1 MRQNISGAFFAT
13 FFLATRAR
21 STVLVSTASAR
32 VFVILEFDSL
42 SSQEESQEETG
53 LGLNLVNFRKY
64 LVLAGVTV
72 FAAAGDSMLSH
83 GMKQTG
89 SISVHHLQ
97 GVIFAVL
104 NPWVAIGI
112 LLLLAFF
119 ATYMT
124 ALSWADLTY
133 VLPATSL
140 GYVLLALVARFV
152 LHEHVSP
159 LRWLGIALITGGVGF
174 VAGGP
179 ELTHHPHTTAP
190 ADETCAVAAAVEA
203 PPFDAAQGK
212 LLAKDARNGAPQ
224 VGMTGKL

>member
-1 MRQNISGAFFAT
+1 MT
-13 FFLATRAR
+13 
-21 STVLVSTASAR
+21 
-32 VFVILEFDSL
+32 
-42 SSQEESQEETG
+42 
-53 LGLNLVNFRKY
+53 FRKY

-89 SISVHHLQ
+89 SISLNHLQ

-104 NPWVAIGI
+104 NPWVAVGI

-140 GYVLLALVARFV
+140 GYVLLALVARFL

-174 VAGGP
+174 IAGGP
-179 ELTHHPHTTAP
+179 ELTHHPQMAE
-190 ADETCAVAAAVEA
+190 AVDEPCAVAAS
-203 PPFDAAQGK
+203 P
-212 LLAKDARNGAPQ
+212 LLAKDARNGAPSG
-224 VGMTGKL
+224 VES

>member
-1 MRQNISGAFFAT
+1 
-13 FFLATRAR
+13 
-21 STVLVSTASAR
+21 
-32 VFVILEFDSL
+32 
-42 SSQEESQEETG
+42 
-53 LGLNLVNFRKY
+53 VNFRKY

-89 SISVHHLQ
+89 SISVSHLQ

-104 NPWVAIGI
+104 NPWVAVGI

-174 VAGGP
+174 IAGGP
-179 ELTHHPHTTAP
+179 ELTEHGHTSEP
-190 ADETCAVAAAVEA
+190 VEESRAVAAS
-203 PPFDAAQGK
+203 P

-224 VGMTGKL
+224 VGVTDKL

>member
-1 MRQNISGAFFAT
+1 VT
-13 FFLATRAR
+13 L
-21 STVLVSTASAR
+21 
-32 VFVILEFDSL
+32 
-42 SSQEESQEETG
+42 
-53 LGLNLVNFRKY
+53 RKY

-89 SISVHHLQ
+89 SISLHHLQ

-104 NPWVAIGI
+104 NPWVAVGI
-112 LLLLAFF
+112 VLLLAFF
-119 ATYMT
+119 AAYMN

-152 LHEHVSP
+152 LHEQVSP
-159 LRWLGIALITGGVGF
+159 LRWLGIALISGGVGF

-179 ELTHHPHTTAP
+179 ALTSNSHS
-190 ADETCAVAAAVEA
+190 ENVEDGEA
-203 PPFDAAQGK
+203 IVSTLGSGVD
-212 LLAKDARNGAPQ
+212 R
-224 VGMTGKL
+224 

>member
-1 MRQNISGAFFAT
+1 M
-13 FFLATRAR
+13 
-21 STVLVSTASAR
+21 
-32 VFVILEFDSL
+32 
-42 SSQEESQEETG
+42 
-53 LGLNLVNFRKY
+53 NLRKY

-83 GMKQTG
+83 GMKQIG
-89 SISVHHLQ
+89 SISVNYLQ

-104 NPWVAIGI
+104 NPWVAVGI

-159 LRWLGIALITGGVGF
+159 LRWLGIILITGGVGF

-179 ELTHHPHTTAP
+179 SLTEHHSAQ
-190 ADETCAVAAAVEA
+190 ARAERAEDEARVGAAASGIE
-203 PPFDAAQGK
+203 
-212 LLAKDARNGAPQ
+212 R
-224 VGMTGKL
+224 